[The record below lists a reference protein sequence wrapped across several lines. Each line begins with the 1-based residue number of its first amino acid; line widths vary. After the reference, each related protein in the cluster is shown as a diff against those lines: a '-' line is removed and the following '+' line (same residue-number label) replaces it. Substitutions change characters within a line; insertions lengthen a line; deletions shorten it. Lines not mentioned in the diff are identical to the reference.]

1 MRFLALAFLLPL
13 QVFAQTAPPEDYTLL
28 GAGVRTRPAYDG
40 SASQA
45 VDLIPVVRY
54 YGKPLFART
63 TQGIL
68 EGGVRAELAPGLALG
83 AQLAYEAGRKRSEA
97 DFLRNNNVPDIDPGA
112 SVGVHAE
119 WDVKLGPVPLDV
131 LGRIRQNVDRDH
143 GAQAD
148 LRLTA
153 GVYGSGTV
161 QAGVF
166 TQATWA
172 NRKSNRTFYGQPG
185 FDPDGGLLFVSLGA
199 LGSVDLSRHWVL
211 VGSLEGRR
219 LQGDAARSPLA
230 ERKSNHYA
238 SVGVAYKF

>member
-1 MRFLALAFLLPL
+1 MRPLALALLLPL
-13 QVFAQTAPPEDYTLL
+13 QVFAQTPPPEDYTLL

-40 SASQA
+40 SASQT
-45 VDLIPVVRY
+45 VDVIPVVRY

-68 EGGVRAELAPGLALG
+68 EGGARTELAPGLALG
-83 AQLAYEAGRKRSEA
+83 AQLAYEAGRKRSES
-97 DFLRNNNVPDIDPGA
+97 DFLRNNNVADIDPGA

-119 WDVKLGPVPLDV
+119 WDVKVGPVPLDV
-131 LGRIRQNVDRDH
+131 LGRVRQNVDRDR

-153 GVYGSGTV
+153 GVYGSGAV

-172 NRKSNRTFYGQPG
+172 NRKSNRAFYGQPG

-199 LGSVDLSRHWVL
+199 LGSVDLSRHWVV

-238 SVGVAYKF
+238 NAGVAYKF